1 MACRRKMDFKMII
14 GMTHVAFSPF
24 LLTHN
29 LAVSAEFSSHRKFP
43 FNSQEAH
50 VNSADPFHRAERK
63 GVSFP
68 EAFYEALAVVSN
80 QKKKKKKK
88 KRKKKSPLV
97 YLQRPASK
105 CSLGNATWPSWA
117 VNHSKNHLELLL
129 RVVQALLS
137 VAAALKGLGPSP
149 RQDSHRRHQQG
160 PNGNSKTTVWGHRA
174 GAPCPL
180 FQFSCSLAM
189 PHPKAIRF
197 RQPQPC
203 HTPSPADAS

>member
-1 MACRRKMDFKMII
+1 MII

-80 QKKKKKKK
+80 QKKKKKEEKEKK
-88 KRKKKSPLV
+88 EKKEITSGV
-97 YLQRPASK
+97 FA
-105 CSLGNATWPSWA
+105 
-117 VNHSKNHLELLL
+117 
-129 RVVQALLS
+129 
-137 VAAALKGLGPSP
+137 
-149 RQDSHRRHQQG
+149 
-160 PNGNSKTTVWGHRA
+160 KTS
-174 GAPCPL
+174 
-180 FQFSCSLAM
+180 Q
-189 PHPKAIRF
+189 
-197 RQPQPC
+197 
-203 HTPSPADAS
+203 